1 MDFANVRS
9 WEVEGGVRDIY
20 GIAMGMGLMGGREG
34 REGGCL
40 LDSDIRGF
48 G

>member
-34 REGGCL
+34 REG
-40 LDSDIRGF
+40 RGR
-48 G
+48 GVCWILI